1 MREITPAVARV
12 HAKLLAVTLFHSS
25 SECVTWD
32 RKLCELVLSS
42 LIHRIRTQ
50 DHCNF
55 SITSPPVSP
64 PLQLLSL
71 VRVADTEPQASGGG
85 YGFIFTGFHSRKAE
99 CLVSWYAPFYPLHRP
114 ESFPERK
121 FNLFPPGSHRAA
133 KFHRDNWQST
143 VISFSMS
150 SHETNPKKRV
160 YPDMCFIIS
169 VAPDHEHA
177 TADCSAIPTGI

>member
-1 MREITPAVARV
+1 MCHLRSETLRV
-12 HAKLLAVTLFHSS
+12 SPILSHPPDPDTRSLQLFHHFPPRFSS
-25 SECVTWD
+25 AATPITCA
-32 RKLCELVLSS
+32 RRR
-42 LIHRIRTQ
+42 HR
-50 DHCNF
+50 
-55 SITSPPVSP
+55 TSG
-64 PLQLLSL
+64 
-71 VRVADTEPQASGGG
+71 EWGGE

-114 ESFPERK
+114 ESFAERK
-121 FNLFPPGSHRAA
+121 FNLFLPGSHRAA

-150 SHETNPKKRV
+150 SHETNPRKLV

-177 TADCSAIPTGI
+177 TADSSAIPTGI